1 MQLQTGHGTSVTLSV
16 KIYFLNKL
24 SQKIYIFIY
33 LFIFAKALSSFK
45 NTKHVDFFFFFL
57 NDRIKK
63 DHIFLPFSGLET
75 DNTFKTGH
83 FHLFG
88 VCMKM

>member
-1 MQLQTGHGTSVTLSV
+1 MW
-16 KIYFLNKL
+16 I
-24 SQKIYIFIY
+24 
-33 LFIFAKALSSFK
+33 
-45 NTKHVDFFFFFL
+45 FFFL

-63 DHIFLPFSGLET
+63 DCIFLPFSGLET
-75 DNTFKTGH
+75 GNTFKTGH